1 MPLPENEKKRI
12 SSTNCWFDSI
22 LGDPHFDNSPYS
34 TEGMQ
39 DLAAAYE
46 QLADLEINKRE
57 VNTEKKSLT
66 SKLSHIKDLHNVAL
80 PTVDL
85 PVQPTGNYSSIVYPQ
100 KYMPAF
106 HLVGGIHL
114 PKLVTCLGSDG
125 RYYRQLVKSKDDLRQ
140 DAVMQQI
147 FLLVNALL
155 RQNHATRV
163 RDLCI
168 RTYHVVPLTP
178 CSGLLEW
185 VEDTTS
191 LQSYLVGGKHNF
203 LISAHKRYRPQDFLS
218 SVCREKLSHAKGEKE
233 RIQTYKT
240 INENFKPVF
249 HHYFLENFSNPATW
263 FAKRLTYTRSVACN
277 SMVGH
282 IVGLGDRHVDNIL
295 LDKQSCDIIQID
307 LGIAFEQG
315 KTLRVPE
322 LVPFRLSR
330 DMVDGMGITGV
341 EGAFRGCCEET
352 MKVLR
357 ANKEYVLTI
366 VEVFVHDPL
375 FRSLSPVVALQLQQE
390 DEEEGVDME
399 QVLSDETRES
409 HGDDLRNKDAERT
422 LLRIKAKL
430 QGCEYG
436 EMLSVEG
443 QVIHLINEAQ
453 DPNKLALMYPGWS
466 PWV

>member
-1 MPLPENEKKRI
+1 
-12 SSTNCWFDSI
+12 
-22 LGDPHFDNSPYS
+22 
-34 TEGMQ
+34 MQ

-46 QLADLEINKRE
+46 ELADLEISKRE
-57 VNTEKKSLT
+57 VTGDKKKLT
-66 SKLSHIKDLHNVAL
+66 PKLSRIRDLSTVAL

-85 PVQPTGNYSSIVYPQ
+85 AVRPEADYSSIVYPQ
-100 KYMPAF
+100 KYIPTF
-106 HLVGGIHL
+106 NLVGGIHL

-155 RQNHATRV
+155 RQNHPTRV
-163 RDLCI
+163 RNLCI

-191 LQSYLVGGKHNF
+191 LQSYLVGGRNNF
-203 LISAHKRYRPQDFLS
+203 LISAHKRYRPKDYLNTQ
-218 SVCREKLSHAKGEKE
+218 CREKLSNAKGEKDKI
-233 RIQTYKT
+233 RTYKNIT
-240 INENFKPVF
+240 DNFKPVF
-249 HHYFLENFSNPATW
+249 HHYFLENFSDPATW
-263 FAKRLTYTRSVACN
+263 FAKRLTYTRSAACN
-277 SMVGH
+277 SMVGY

-295 LDKQSCDIIQID
+295 LDKKSCDIIQID

-375 FRSLSPVVALQLQQE
+375 FRSLSPMVALQAQRNEE
-390 DEEEGVDME
+390 DEEEGVDMDE
-399 QVLSDETRES
+399 MLSDETRES
-409 HGDDLRNKDAERT
+409 HGDDLQNKDAERT
-422 LLRIKAKL
+422 LLRIKSKL

-436 EMLSVEG
+436 ETLSVEG